1 MNDARRN
8 SLQRAIGLLDQ
19 AYDIASNA
27 KDEELDGAE
36 NLPDNFWDKKEQ
48 MEAAADSLEEALDSI
63 LEAKSSIE
71 EVVV

>member
-48 MEAAADSLEEALDSI
+48 IEAA
-63 LEAKSSIE
+63 
-71 EVVV
+71 